1 MFELSD
7 FDNPI
12 TKPKPFPVKTLNTQ
26 YRSIKDIGDLFSH
39 YAYSGKVE
47 SKKDIAE
54 RKSLSFTKE
63 NLKPFTIMR
72 FPIDKFERLLKRE
85 RLVHSPY
92 QIYAAIYSIEIA
104 KYISDKINVQ
114 WPDKIEKKKIDDDLD
129 IDALN
134 ASKWTIGIICPY
146 KAQSSIIE
154 RLIPERKDDDKF
166 VILCGT
172 VHSFQGDECDIVISL
187 FNPPPSISPFISLN
201 NKNIMNVS
209 ISRAKQYQ
217 ILIAPDEDTDMYED
231 LEQVN
236 DIVGIIKKNYPDSYD
251 EFGSDKMEE
260 IIFGEK
266 DYIRNN
272 SMVTKHQ
279 KINRYNEAD
288 YRWEIRCDE
297 EAVDIHISET
307 IIKSVN

>member
-1 MFELSD
+1 
-7 FDNPI
+7 
-12 TKPKPFPVKTLNTQ
+12 
-26 YRSIKDIGDLFSH
+26 
-39 YAYSGKVE
+39 
-47 SKKDIAE
+47 
-54 RKSLSFTKE
+54 
-63 NLKPFTIMR
+63 MR
-72 FPIDKFERLLKRE
+72 FPIHKDDRLLKRQQ
-85 RLVHSPY
+85 LPY
-92 QIYAAIYSIEIA
+92 SSYHIYAAIYCIEIA
-104 KYISDKINVQ
+104 KYISDKINMQ
-114 WPDKIEKKKIDDDLD
+114 WSDKSDNKKIDDDLD

-154 RLIPERKDDDKF
+154 RLIPERKDNDKF

-187 FNPPPSISPFISLN
+187 FNPPPSINSFISLN

-217 ILIAPDEDTDMYED
+217 IIIAPDEDTHMYED
-231 LEQVN
+231 LEEIN
-236 DIVGIIKKNYPDSYD
+236 DIVGIIKQNYPEGYD

-260 IIFGEK
+260 ILFGEK
-266 DYIRNN
+266 NYIRTN

-288 YRWEIRCDE
+288 YRWEVRCDE
-297 EAVDIHISET
+297 EAVDIHIS
-307 IIKSVN
+307 